1 MAGKNEERE
10 SKKMIIKV
18 ALCERGGGMAMIMAF
33 LEGSAFNVFLFASG
47 AFK

>member
-10 SKKMIIKV
+10 SKKIIK
-18 ALCERGGGMAMIMAF
+18 LHCEREVGGMAMIMAF

-47 AFK
+47 AFM